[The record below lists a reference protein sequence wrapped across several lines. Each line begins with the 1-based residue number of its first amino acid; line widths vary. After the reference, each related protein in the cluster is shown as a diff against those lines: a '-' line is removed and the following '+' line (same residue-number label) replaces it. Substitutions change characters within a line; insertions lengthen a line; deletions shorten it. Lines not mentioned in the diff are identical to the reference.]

1 MKPQNFYSIKAISR
15 KKANLQPILSQYI
28 ISEKKIMLLLDHPF
42 IVKLVKTLKN
52 TLFCFFLL
60 EYVNGIGMHEY
71 LKNRKK
77 IKNIEETKF
86 YIGSLLV
93 VLDYLQKKLIAHR
106 DIKPS
111 NIMIDSKGYIK
122 LIDFGTAKILTDYT
136 NTVIGTPHYIAPEIL
151 QGKGY
156 SLSVD
161 FWSVGICM
169 YEIFYGVYPFGNTAK
184 EVIEVY
190 KEILHK

>member
-1 MKPQNFYSIKAISR
+1 
-15 KKANLQPILSQYI
+15 
-28 ISEKKIMLLLDHPF
+28 MLLLDHPF
-42 IVKLVKTLKN
+42 IVKLVKTMKN
-52 TLFCFFLL
+52 QIFCFFLL
-60 EYVNGIGMHEY
+60 EYINGINMNEY

-77 IKNIEETKF
+77 IKNIEETRF
-86 YIGSLLV
+86 YISSLLI

-122 LIDFGTAKILTDYT
+122 LIDFGTAKILNDYT

-169 YEIFYGVYPFGNTAK
+169 YEIFYGVYPFGNSAH

>member
-1 MKPQNFYSIKAISR
+1 MKIY
-15 KKANLQPILSQYI
+15 
-28 ISEKKIMLLLDHPF
+28 PF

-52 TLFCFFLL
+52 NLFCFFLL
-60 EYVNGIGMHEY
+60 EYVNGIGMNEY

-169 YEIFYGVYPFGNTAK
+169 YEIFYGVYPFGNIAK